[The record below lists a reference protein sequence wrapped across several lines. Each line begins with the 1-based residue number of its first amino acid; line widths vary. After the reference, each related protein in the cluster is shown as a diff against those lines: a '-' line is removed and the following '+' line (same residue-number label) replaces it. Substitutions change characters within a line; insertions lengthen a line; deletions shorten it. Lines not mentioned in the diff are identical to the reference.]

1 MMRFSFALIL
11 SVWLAL
17 PFSARGEL
25 PRRPRFAQETSD
37 LRPDARVHYGQL
49 PNGLHYAILANRE
62 PHQRA
67 SFRLLVLAGSA
78 QETDEQRGLAHFV
91 EHMAFNGSTH
101 YPPGTLVEL
110 FQRLGM
116 NWGGD
121 TNANTTFSRTVYL
134 LELPN
139 TEKKTIAEACRVF
152 TDYARGEL
160 IQPAEVDK
168 ERGII
173 LSEKRDRDSVEYRR
187 EVAIEEF
194 LLGTTLMP
202 KREPIGTTE
211 VITQAGADR
220 LRAYYDTWYRPERMA
235 IVAVGDFDPAAV
247 EAEIKSDFA
256 GLAATPTPE
265 PRDPSLG
272 EIPAVS
278 GEQVLYRHEPEGAET
293 IVMVYSVAPYSY
305 EADTRAHRLKEL
317 PRDLAF
323 SMLNRRFSILARRA
337 DAPFIQGGAGV
348 EEVLDF
354 YRAAGFQLTCKPEQ
368 WSSALT
374 VGETELRRALEH
386 GFASAELT
394 EAVANLRH
402 DLEES
407 VKADPTRRSQAL
419 ADHLVDSLIDGY
431 VFTSPEEEL
440 ELFKPALEKV
450 TVDDCLAA
458 LREVFPASTGHSI
471 AVVGNAQI
479 DAPKSEPS
487 KQTPGAAAPRPE
499 DQILAVYEAAA
510 HAPVE
515 PPPRVDDAAFAYT
528 DFGAPGKVTEKKHLD
543 DLDIDLLTLSNGARL
558 NLKKTDFEA
567 NRIYVHIRVGTGLL
581 TVPKDQPGLG
591 TLANETFVRGG
602 LGKHP
607 IDDLIR
613 MAAGRTAG
621 LGFQVGSDAIVLSG
635 VTNQEDLLFQLQL
648 LTAYLVDAGYRPEAL
663 ETAHKNFEPMYQRL
677 EHTPDGPLQLQVT
690 RDLASGDPRFGL
702 VPKEQLFART
712 LEEVRDWLQP
722 QFKDG
727 AMEITV
733 IGDLDPAAATAA
745 VEKTLGA
752 LPKRG
757 PKPSLEEERRVHRP
771 KEPFTREFTV
781 ETEIPHGL
789 VALFWPST
797 DAINAHRERRARL
810 LSDVFADR
818 LRVEIREKLGDAY
831 SPSAYHSADE
841 VYPGYGW
848 FVSMVEVD
856 PDKTQMIMEAV
867 LRIAT
872 DLAEKGVTEEE
883 LERAK
888 KPVLTAL
895 RETVRTNSYWLHSVL
910 QSAQELPRHLE
921 WCRDREADNQAISKA
936 DLDALAREYLKP
948 DGVFRVV
955 IRPKTK

>member
-11 SVWLAL
+11 SGWLAL
-17 PFSARGEL
+17 TFSARGEL
-25 PRRPRFAQETSD
+25 PNRPRFAQETSD
-37 LRPDARVHYGQL
+37 LRPDARVRYGQL
-49 PNGLHYAILANRE
+49 PNGLHYAILANHE
-62 PHQRA
+62 PRQRA

-139 TEKKTIAEACRVF
+139 TEAKTITEGCRVF

-160 IQPAEVDK
+160 LQATEIDK

-187 EVAIEEF
+187 DVAVEEF
-194 LLGTTLMP
+194 LLSKTLMP
-202 KREPIGTTE
+202 KREPIGTAE

-247 EAEIKSDFA
+247 ETEIKSHFA
-256 GLAATPTPE
+256 SLAVTTPE
-265 PRDPSLG
+265 PPDPSLG
-272 EIPAVS
+272 EIPALS
-278 GEQVLYRHEPEGAET
+278 GDRVLYRHEAEGAET
-293 IVMVYSVAPYSY
+293 IVMSYSVVPYSY
-305 EADTRAHRLKEL
+305 EPDTRAHRRKEL

-323 SMLNRRFSILARRA
+323 AMLNRRFSILARRA

-354 YRAAGFQLTCKPEQ
+354 YRLAGFQLTCKPEQ

-386 GFASAELT
+386 GFDPAELA
-394 EAVANLRH
+394 EAAANLRH

-431 VFTSPEEEL
+431 VFTSPEDEL
-440 ELFKPALEKV
+440 ELFKPALEKI
-450 TVDDCLAA
+450 TVNDCVAA
-458 LREVFPASTGHSI
+458 LREAFPSSTGHSI

-479 DAPKSEPS
+479 DAPKPETGKPVA
-487 KQTPGAAAPRPE
+487 GASAPRPE
-499 DQILAVYEAAA
+499 DQILAVYQAAA
-510 HAPVE
+510 AAPVE
-515 PPPRVDDAAFAYT
+515 PPPQVSDTAFAYA
-528 DFGAPGKVTEKKHLD
+528 DFGTAGKVTEKKHVE

-581 TVPKDQPGLG
+581 TAPQNKPGLG

-602 LGKHP
+602 LGKHT
-607 IDDLIR
+607 IDELIR
-613 MAAGRTAG
+613 MAAGRTVG

-663 ETAHKNFEPMYQRL
+663 ETGHKNFEPMYQRL
-677 EHTPDGPLQLQVT
+677 EHTPDGPLQLHVT

-722 QFKDG
+722 QFKNG

-733 IGDLDPAAATAA
+733 IGDLDSTAAIDA

-752 LPKRG
+752 LPNRG
-757 PKPSLEEERRVHRP
+757 PKPRLEAERRVQRP

-789 VALFWPST
+789 VCLFWPST
-797 DAINAHRERRARL
+797 DAIDAHRERRARL

-841 VYPGYGW
+841 IYTGYGW

-856 PDKTQMIMEAV
+856 PDKTQMIMDAV
-867 LRIAT
+867 LRIAS

-888 KPVLTAL
+888 KPVFTAL
-895 RETVRTNSYWLHSVL
+895 RETLRTNSYWLHSVL
-910 QSAQELPRHLE
+910 QSAQELPRHLD

-936 DLDALAREYLKP
+936 DLDALAREYLAP
-948 DGVFRVV
+948 GGVFRVV
-955 IRPKTK
+955 IRPKKS